1 MSAASAG
8 KKTAGAPARKQ
19 AAAKRATPAKQ
30 AAAKRAA
37 PAQQATPTKR
47 AAPAK
52 KATPTKKAAPAK
64 RTAPPERR
72 PRLTT
77 AERAE
82 LGLRARATVPLSEH
96 EQFSAASGRE
106 DPVAIL
112 ERQAQSR
119 VPELVP
125 VRYGRM
131 LVSPFTFYRGAAA
144 VMAADLAGTP
154 ASGLTA
160 QLCGDAHLS
169 NFGLFA
175 SPERR
180 LMFDVNDFDET
191 YPGPW
196 EWDVK
201 RLAASLEIAGRENS
215 FSRKQRRKVVT
226 ATVRGYQKAMAG
238 FAGMPNLEVWYA
250 RADLEEVRG
259 LLAAHLNKTRK
270 SWLSKG
276 VAKAQAHDSLRAF
289 RKLTESVDGR
299 RRIIADPPLI
309 VPVSDLL
316 PGNQQ
321 GSFHGVMES
330 LLGRYRSTLQWDR
343 RALMESFELVDMARK
358 VVGVGSVGTRC
369 WIVLFTGRDADDPLF
384 LQVKEAQQSVLAD
397 VVQGGPS
404 YANEGERV
412 VNGQR
417 LMQAASDIFLGW
429 ESADGIDGK
438 RRDFYVRQ
446 LADWKGSADIA
457 QMAPEGLTMYG
468 RLCGWTLARAH
479 ARSGDPIAIAT
490 YLGDDK
496 TFAQAIAEFSA
507 LYADQNEVDYAAL
520 QQADSEGRITVEIG
534 L

>member
-1 MSAASAG
+1 MSAAPDRRAAAAARKRSVPA
-8 KKTAGAPARKQ
+8 KKTA
-19 AAAKRATPAKQ
+19 AA
-30 AAAKRAA
+30 
-37 PAQQATPTKR
+37 
-47 AAPAK
+47 
-52 KATPTKKAAPAK
+52 KKAAPAK
-64 RTAPPERR
+64 RAAPAKPSAAAEPRP
-72 PRLTT
+72 PRLTP
-77 AERAE
+77 AQRAE
-82 LGLRARATVPLSEH
+82 LGERARAKVPLAEH
-96 EQFSAASGRE
+96 EQFGAGPGRE

-144 VMAADLAGTP
+144 VMAEDLAGTP
-154 ASGLTA
+154 VSGLTA

-201 RLAASLEIAGRENS
+201 RLAASLEIAARENS
-215 FSRKQRRKVVT
+215 FSRKERRKIVT
-226 ATVRGYQKAMAG
+226 AAVRGYQKAMAG
-238 FAGMPNLEVWYA
+238 FAGMRNLDVWYA
-250 RADLEEVRG
+250 SADVEEVRS
-259 LLAAHLNKTRK
+259 LLASHLNKTRK
-270 SWLSKG
+270 AMLKEG

-289 RKLTESVDGR
+289 RKLTETVDGQ

-309 VPVSDLL
+309 VPVADLL
-316 PGNQQ
+316 PGDLQ
-321 GSFHGVMES
+321 STFHAVMQS
-330 LLGRYRSTLQWDR
+330 LLARYRSTLQSDR
-343 RALMESFELVDMARK
+343 RVLMESFELVDMARK

-369 WIVLFTGRDADDPLF
+369 WIALFTGRDSDDPLF
-384 LQVKEAQQSVLAD
+384 LQIKEAQRSVLED

-404 YANEGERV
+404 FANEGERV
-412 VNGQR
+412 VHGQR

-429 ESADGIDGK
+429 ESAEGIDGQ
-438 RRDFYVRQ
+438 RRDFYIRQ
-446 LADWKGSADIA
+446 LADWKGSVDIE
-457 QMAPEGLTMYG
+457 QLVPTGLAMYG

-479 ARSGDPIAIAT
+479 ARSGDSIAIAA

-496 TFAQAIAEFSA
+496 TFAQAVAEFSA
-507 LYADQNEVDYAAL
+507 LYADQNEIDFAAL
-520 QQADSEGRITVEIG
+520 QQADRENRITVELG

>member
-1 MSAASAG
+1 MSASSGRKAAAS
-8 KKTAGAPARKQ
+8 TPARKRA
-19 AAAKRATPAKQ
+19 AAAKRTTPAK
-30 AAAKRAA
+30 RSPAA
-37 PAQQATPTKR
+37 PP
-47 AAPAK
+47 
-52 KATPTKKAAPAK
+52 
-64 RTAPPERR
+64 R
-72 PRLTT
+72 PRPTP

-82 LGLRARATVPLSEH
+82 LGLRARAEVPLTEH
-96 EQFSAASGRE
+96 EQFGVGPGRE

-112 ERQAQSR
+112 ERQGQSR

-154 ASGLTA
+154 VSGLTA

-175 SPERR
+175 SPERQM
-180 LMFDVNDFDET
+180 MFDVNDFDET

-215 FSRKQRRKVVT
+215 FSRKDRRKIVT
-226 ATVRGYQKAMAG
+226 AAVRGYQKAMAG
-238 FAGMPNLEVWYA
+238 FAGMRHLDIWYA
-250 RADLEEVRG
+250 SADLDEVRS
-259 LLAAHLNKTRK
+259 LLASHLNKTRK
-270 SWLSKG
+270 SMLKQG

-289 RKLTESVDGR
+289 RKLTETVDGR

-309 VPVSDLL
+309 VPIADLL
-316 PGNQQ
+316 AGNQQ
-321 GSFHGVMES
+321 VTFHGLMRS
-330 LLGRYRSTLQWDR
+330 LLGRYRSTLQSDR
-343 RALMESFELVDMARK
+343 RVLVESFELVDMARK

-369 WIVLFTGRDADDPLF
+369 WIVLLTGRDSDDPLF
-384 LQVKEAQQSVLAD
+384 LQVKEAQRSVLAEF
-397 VVQGGPS
+397 VHGGPD
-404 YANEGERV
+404 YASEGERV

-429 ESADGIDGK
+429 ESADGIDGQ

-446 LADWKGSADIA
+446 LADWKGSVAIE
-457 QMAPEGLTMYG
+457 QLVPTGLALYG

-479 ARSGDPIAIAT
+479 ARSGDPIAIAA

-496 TFAQAIAEFSA
+496 TFAHAVAEFSA
-507 LYADQNEVDYAAL
+507 LYADQNELDFAAL
-520 QQADSEGRITVEIG
+520 QQADRENRITVELG